1 MATELG
7 KAYVQILPSAKGIK
21 GAITKELNGE
31 SASAGKSA
39 GEAIG
44 GNLIG
49 VVKKLIVAAGIGKI
63 ISDSLNAG
71 GALQQSFGG
80 IETLYGEAADAA
92 KAYAKEAASAGISAN
107 DYAEQAVSFGASLK
121 AAFGGDMVA
130 AAEAANT
137 AILDMADNSAK
148 MGTDITAIQTAYQ
161 GFAKQNYTMLDNLKL
176 GYGGTKTEMERLLK
190 DATKLSGIEYNID
203 NLGDVYEAI
212 HVIQEDL
219 GLTGVAAQEA
229 SETFS
234 GSSAA
239 MKAAWT
245 NLLADL
251 SLGNDITDSFNTL
264 AKSVGNFVF
273 NNLLPMVGNIFAQIP
288 SLLVTSIN
296 EGLPM
301 LLEGFMNL
309 IDNILTT
316 LEGADFFTSG
326 GEILNKLQNGIIAKL
341 PELTARFGEL
351 ITRVIALIQTKLPEF
366 ISKGGE
372 FVINMANGLLQ
383 KLPTLITNLGTL
395 LNNALSAIMQR
406 YPEFASKG
414 MDFVSKLARGVLNN
428 LPAILSAIGRV
439 IGSLLRTLASN
450 MPQLMQK
457 GFELISRLVSG
468 IIRAIPQVLS
478 AIGGMIVEMGKKF
491 SPDTFLQAGRDMI
504 LGLARGIGGAV
515 SSAVSAAVDA
525 AKNILG
531 SVKGFFGIAS
541 PSKVMANQV
550 GKWIPAGIAEGI
562 KNNMRPLDSAMNDLV
577 SDTVLEANNGLNSA
591 LNSSNVNVEAN
602 SGNSALGAKLDAMI
616 YLMQQYYPDMAKGA
630 DVDGNALV
638 SAINKGLGVMAL

>member
-21 GAITKELNGE
+21 GEITKQLNGE
-31 SASAGKSA
+31 STSAGKSA

-80 IETLYGEAADAA
+80 LETLYGEAADAA

-130 AAEAANT
+130 AANAANT

-148 MGTDITAIQTAYQ
+148 MGTDIESIQAAYQ
-161 GFAKQNYTMLDNLKL
+161 GFAKGQYTLLDNLKL

-219 GLTGVAAQEA
+219 GLTDVAAQEA

-234 GSSAA
+234 GSAAA

-251 SLGNDITDSFNTL
+251 SLGNDISQSFNSLVTAGL
-264 AKSVGNFVF
+264 NFLTK
-273 NNLLPMVGNIFAQIP
+273 NLLPMVGSIIGQIP
-288 SLLVTSIN
+288 
-296 EGLPM
+296 
-301 LLEGFMNL
+301 NL
-309 IDNILTT
+309 ISNVLMVGVPQVIEAFKNNFENL
-316 LEGADFFTSG
+316 FNQIFT
-326 GEILNKLQNGIIAKL
+326 
-341 PELTARFGEL
+341 
-351 ITRVIALIQTKLPEF
+351 LIQSKAPEF
-366 ISKGGE
+366 LKQGGDM
-372 FVINMANGLLQ
+372 VIDMANGLLQ
-383 KLPTLITNLGTL
+383 KLPELITNVGAL

-406 YPEFASKG
+406 YPEFAQKG
-414 MDFVSKLARGVLNN
+414 FEFVSRLARGILNN
-428 LPAILSAIGRV
+428 LPAILSAIGSV
-439 IGSLLRTLASN
+439 IGNLLRTIASN
-450 MPQLMQK
+450 APQMLQK
-457 GFELISRLVSG
+457 GWELIGKLASG

-478 AIGGMIVEMGKKF
+478 AIAGMIVEMGKKF
-491 SPDTFLQAGRDMI
+491 SPEQFAQAGRDMI

-525 AKNILG
+525 AKSILG

-541 PSKVMANQV
+541 PSKVMASQV

-602 SGNSALGAKLDAMI
+602 SGNSALGAKLDTMI

>member
-21 GAITKELNGE
+21 GEITKQLNGE
-31 SASAGKSA
+31 STSAGKSA

-80 IETLYGEAADAA
+80 LETLYGEAADAA

-130 AAEAANT
+130 AANAANT

-148 MGTDITAIQTAYQ
+148 MGTDIESIQAAYQ
-161 GFAKQNYTMLDNLKL
+161 GFAKGQYTLLDNLKL

-219 GLTGVAAQEA
+219 GLTDVAAQEA

-234 GSSAA
+234 GSAAA

-251 SLGNDITDSFNTL
+251 SLGNDISQSFNSLVTAGL
-264 AKSVGNFVF
+264 NFLTK
-273 NNLLPMVGNIFAQIP
+273 NLLPMVGSIIGQIP
-288 SLLVTSIN
+288 
-296 EGLPM
+296 
-301 LLEGFMNL
+301 NL
-309 IDNILTT
+309 ISNVLMVGVPQVIEAFKNL
-316 LEGADFFTSG
+316 FTSVVNNAPQYLSNF
-326 GEILNKLQNGIIAKL
+326 ENLFNQIF
-341 PELTARFGEL
+341 T
-351 ITRVIALIQTKLPEF
+351 LIQSKAPEF
-366 ISKGGE
+366 LKQGGDM
-372 FVINMANGLLQ
+372 VIDMANGLLQ
-383 KLPTLITNLGTL
+383 KLPELITNVGAL

-406 YPEFASKG
+406 YPEFAQKG
-414 MDFVSKLARGVLNN
+414 FEFVSRLARGILNN
-428 LPAILSAIGRV
+428 LPAILSAIGSV
-439 IGSLLRTLASN
+439 IGNLLRTIASN
-450 MPQLMQK
+450 APQMLQK
-457 GFELISRLVSG
+457 GWELIGKLASG

-478 AIGGMIVEMGKKF
+478 AIAGMIVEMGKKF
-491 SPDTFLQAGRDMI
+491 SPEQFAQAGRDMI

-525 AKNILG
+525 AKSILG

-541 PSKVMANQV
+541 PSKVMASQV

-602 SGNSALGAKLDAMI
+602 SGNSALGAKLDTMI

>member
-21 GAITKELNGE
+21 GEITKQLNGE
-31 SASAGKSA
+31 STSAGKSA

-80 IETLYGEAADAA
+80 LETLYGEAADAA

-234 GSSAA
+234 GSAAA

-251 SLGNDITDSFNTL
+251 SLGNDISQSFNSLVTAGL
-264 AKSVGNFVF
+264 NFLTK
-273 NNLLPMVGNIFAQIP
+273 NLLPMVGSIIGQIP
-288 SLLVTSIN
+288 
-296 EGLPM
+296 
-301 LLEGFMNL
+301 NL
-309 IDNILTT
+309 ISNVLMVGVPQVIEAFKNL
-316 LEGADFFTSG
+316 FTSVVNNAPQYLSNF
-326 GEILNKLQNGIIAKL
+326 ENLFNQIF
-341 PELTARFGEL
+341 T
-351 ITRVIALIQTKLPEF
+351 LIQSKAPEF
-366 ISKGGE
+366 LKQGGDM
-372 FVINMANGLLQ
+372 VIDMANGLLQ
-383 KLPTLITNLGTL
+383 KLPELITNVGAL

-406 YPEFASKG
+406 YPEFAQKG
-414 MDFVSKLARGVLNN
+414 FEFVSRLAKGILNN
-428 LPAILSAIGRV
+428 LPAILSAIGSV
-439 IGSLLRTLASN
+439 IGNLLRTLASN
-450 MPQLMQK
+450 APQMLQK
-457 GFELISRLVSG
+457 GWELIGKLASG

-478 AIGGMIVEMGKKF
+478 AIVGMIVEMGKKF
-491 SPDTFLQAGRDMI
+491 SPEQFAQAGRDMI

-525 AKNILG
+525 AKSILG

-541 PSKVMANQV
+541 PSKVMASQV

-602 SGNSALGAKLDAMI
+602 SGNSALGAKLDTMI